1 MVERGRIVVA
11 FLTAMGIGGFAA
23 AQLGP
28 RGYLSPGAFDILAV
42 LPPAPATGDARDA
55 ADRAIFRATRTLVG
69 TPRYDLAIND
79 VKLTQRDMFG
89 DFGCALGVALTPEL
103 APKTAA
109 LLSKVTFDTAR
120 SSSIAKDF
128 YKRKRPYLVDKGEFC
143 QPADELKTSYDY
155 PSGHTTLGWAW
166 ATILAE
172 LAPDRATPIM
182 ARGRAYGESRI
193 VCGVH
198 NASAVEAGRVTAAA
212 TLAAIDGDPAF
223 LGDRAAARAEI
234 ERLRHDPAA
243 PRPSASVCA
252 REAGLVAQRVF

>member
-1 MVERGRIVVA
+1 MVKRGKIAVA
-11 FLTAMGIGGFAA
+11 VMAAIGTAGFAA

-28 RGYLSPGAFDILAV
+28 RGYLAPGAFDILAV
-42 LPPAPATGDARDA
+42 LPPAPVSGDARDN
-55 ADRAIFRATRTLVG
+55 ADRTIFRATRRLVG

-79 VKLTQRDMFG
+79 VKLTQRDMFA
-89 DFGCALGVALTPEL
+89 DFSCSIGVALTPEL

-128 YKRKRPYLVDKGEFC
+128 YKRKRPYLVDKGAFC
-143 QPADELKTSYDY
+143 QPADQLKTSYDY
-155 PSGHTTLGWAW
+155 PSGHTTLGWTW

-172 LAPDRATPIM
+172 LAPDRATAIM

-198 NASAVEAGRVTAAA
+198 NASAVESGRVTAAA
-212 TLAAIDGDPAF
+212 TLAAIESDPAF
-223 LGDRAAARAEI
+223 MPDRAAARQEI
-234 ERLRHDPAA
+234 DMLRRDPAA
-243 PRPSASVCA
+243 PRPSVPVCA
-252 REAGLVAQRVF
+252 GEAGLVAQRVY

>member
-1 MVERGRIVVA
+1 MVRRGQIAIALLVA
-11 FLTAMGIGGFAA
+11 IGTAGLAA

-28 RGYLSPGAFDILAV
+28 RGYLAPGAFDILAV
-42 LPPAPATGDARDA
+42 LPPAPATGDARDK
-55 ADRAIFRATRTLVG
+55 ADRAIFRATRRLVG

-79 VKLTQRDMFG
+79 VKLTQRDMFN
-89 DFGCALGVALTPEL
+89 DFSCSIGVVLTAER

-109 LLSKVTFDTAR
+109 LLSKVTFDTTR

-128 YKRKRPYLVDKGEFC
+128 YKRKRPYLVDKGAYC
-143 QPADELKTSYDY
+143 QPAEQLKTSFDY
-155 PSGHTTLGWAW
+155 PSGHTTLGWTW

-198 NASAVEAGRVTAAA
+198 NASAVESGRVTAAA
-212 TLAAIDGDPAF
+212 TLAAIESDPAF
-223 LGDRAAARAEI
+223 LAERAAARQEI
-234 ERLRHDPAA
+234 DMLRRDPAVPQPPA
-243 PRPSASVCA
+243 PVCA
-252 REAGLVAQRVF
+252 VEAGLVAQQV